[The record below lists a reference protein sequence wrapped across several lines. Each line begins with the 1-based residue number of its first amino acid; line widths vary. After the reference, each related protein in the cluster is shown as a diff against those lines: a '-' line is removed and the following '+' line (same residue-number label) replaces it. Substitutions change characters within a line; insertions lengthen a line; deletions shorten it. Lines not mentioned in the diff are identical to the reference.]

1 MTTIITFKPD
11 PKAFAKAYAE
21 FKRKKEEEK
30 YIQLGYEEDDTISG
44 DMMRDN

>member
-21 FKRKKEEEK
+21 FCKRQKEKK
-30 YIQLGYEEDDTISG
+30 
-44 DMMRDN
+44 